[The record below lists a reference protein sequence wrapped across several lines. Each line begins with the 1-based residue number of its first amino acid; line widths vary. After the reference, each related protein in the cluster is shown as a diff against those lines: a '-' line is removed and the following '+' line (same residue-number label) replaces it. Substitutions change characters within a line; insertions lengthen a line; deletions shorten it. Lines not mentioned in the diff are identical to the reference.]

1 LSKSVSASSASLRGA
16 AGDEA
21 IQERHRGAEL
31 FRIPAKSGVPD
42 FEKDARNDDVDRRI
56 LLLAGTSEAR
66 ALAARL
72 ASHPGYDA
80 IASLAGRTSAP
91 MTLSLPTRIG
101 GFGGVEG
108 LKRYLEDERITHV
121 IDATHPFAA
130 QMSANAQ
137 AACAALG
144 LPLIVYAREPW
155 KSGADDNWIEVVDN
169 AAAARALG
177 EAPRRVFLT
186 IGRQGVADFRAAP
199 LHNYLLRVIEP
210 PEANDLPPNCEVF
223 SARGPFTREDEI
235 ALMREKGVEIIVSKN
250 SGGALTYA
258 KIEAARELALPV
270 VMIQPPAREGAALA
284 HDLDAVM
291 ALLAS

>member
-1 LSKSVSASSASLRGA
+1 MKGGGPRSDDPVAKRAASLDASSLDASSRGRA
-16 AGDEA
+16 
-21 IQERHRGAEL
+21 
-31 FRIPAKSGVPD
+31 F
-42 FEKDARNDDVDRRI
+42 ARNDGKKRI

-66 ALAARL
+66 ALAERIAVDPRFN
-72 ASHPGYDA
+72 AV
-80 IASLAGRTSAP
+80 ASLAGRTGAP
-91 MTLSLPTRIG
+91 APLALPTRVG

-108 LKRYLEDERITHV
+108 LKRYLEDERVTHV

-137 AACAALG
+137 TACKALR

-155 KSGADDNWIEVVDN
+155 RPAPGDKWIAVENN
-169 AAAARALG
+169 AAAARAIG
-177 EAPRRVFLT
+177 AAPRRVFLT

-199 LHNYLLRVIEP
+199 QHDYLLRVIEP
-210 PEANDLPPNCEVF
+210 PEAGDLPPTCDVIY
-223 SARGPFTREDEI
+223 ARGPFTRDDEI
-235 ALMREKGVEIIVSKN
+235 ALMREKRIDIVVSKN

-258 KIEAARELALPV
+258 KIEAARALGLPV
-270 VMIQPPAREGAALA
+270 VMIAPPAREGVSVV